1 MRKQILAVFL
11 IEVHDELAIAMGA
24 EDMATRL
31 QLSLPLRIVKQL
43 AIDHNCNR
51 TILVEDRLPPIRES
65 EDTEAPVTCTDT
77 RRKQDALIVGTA
89 MC

>member
-1 MRKQILAVFL
+1 MSKQILAVLL

-43 AIDHNCNR
+43 AIDHDCNR

-65 EDTEAPVTCTDT
+65 KDTEAPVTCTNT
-77 RRKQDALIVGTA
+77 GRKQDALIVGTA